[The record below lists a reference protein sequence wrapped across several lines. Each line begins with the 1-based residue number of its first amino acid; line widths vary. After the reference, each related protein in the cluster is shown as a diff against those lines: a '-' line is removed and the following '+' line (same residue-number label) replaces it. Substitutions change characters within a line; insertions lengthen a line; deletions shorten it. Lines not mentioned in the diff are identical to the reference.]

1 MRKASLIFAGC
12 SLLLL
17 SACSRLGIG
26 GGAESSSSSSSQSEQ
41 ATQNVTYQGTVED
54 TGVSVYQQGTHKLI
68 LENGSFILLESPS
81 IDLDAYLGRRIEAR
95 GSTSSTVEA
104 GGTIMMVAEVTDL
117 DTSSSSASAKMC
129 GGIAGI
135 ACDPGMNCVDDPS
148 DSCDPNQGGAD
159 CSGICVPSSVS
170 SSSSVAAASSSAP
183 VASSSSMVAVG
194 SAPPASS
201 AMSVSSSSVVSG
213 DIEAK
218 IVAMAKEDFTNAAR
232 WTQTY
237 CSQHM
242 GFCLP
247 VHKNWY
253 YKSYGSKTGSLWR
266 VEFDNAELPD
276 TPDSG
281 VIKLNV
287 ISGTSASVGGSSGQ
301 VSVNGPAAVGYFDF
315 DGKHFEISGDARLR
329 AAIEYMISHITA
341 QQSS

>member
-1 MRKASLIFAGC
+1 MRKTSLIVAGC

-26 GGAESSSSSSSQSEQ
+26 GGAESSSSSSQSEQ
-41 ATQNVTYQGTVED
+41 VTQNVTYQGTVED
-54 TGVSVYQQGTHKLI
+54 TGVTVYQQGTHKLT
-68 LENGSFILLESPS
+68 LENGSFILLESSS
-81 IDLDAYLGRRIEAR
+81 IDLDAYLGRRVEVR
-95 GSTSSTVEA
+95 GSTSPTVEA
-104 GGTIMMVAEVTDL
+104 GGTIMVVAEVTDL
-117 DTSSSSASAKMC
+117 DASSSSASAKMC

-135 ACDPGMNCVDDPS
+135 ACDAGMNCIDDPS

-159 CSGICVPSSVS
+159 CGGICVPSSVS
-170 SSSSVAAASSSAP
+170 STSSVAAASSSVQA
-183 VASSSSMVAVG
+183 ASSSQAPVS

-201 AMSVSSSSVVSG
+201 AMSVSSSSVVST
-213 DIEAK
+213 DLEAK
-218 IVAMAKEDFTNAAR
+218 IVVMMKEDFTNAAR

-253 YKSYGSKTGSLWR
+253 YKSYGAKAGSLWR

-287 ISGTSASVGGSSGQ
+287 LSGTSASAGGSSGQ
-301 VSVNGPAAVGYFDF
+301 ISVNGSVAIGYFDF
-315 DGKHFEISGDARLR
+315 DDKHFEISGDTRLR